1 MKFAFIILLTGL
13 PSWFFAQDSA
23 ERKKALSFSGYI
35 KDLEWVRFDKD
46 FKHTA
51 ATNLLHNRMNVKWN
65 PVENLGGRLEL
76 RNRLYWG
83 DDVHQL
89 PGFKQQLRN
98 ENEAVDLSVNWLDN
112 RTAILHTNVERLWME
127 YKKPKWN
134 LRTGRQRINW
144 GITNTWNPNDIFNSY
159 NFLDFD
165 YEERPGSDAVKLQY
179 VTGDLSTIEWA
190 VAATRNHP
198 IAAAKYFTNYR
209 EYDLQWNAGLYQNI
223 FTAGFGWAGSIKDV
237 GFKGETQFYAKEDS
251 LTRLLLVLEADYIFK
266 NGWYISLAFMY
277 NEKGLNGPLN
287 GLTKLNFRAS
297 PRSLMPT
304 KWNLLVNSTKEFTP
318 LFSGSMN
325 LVYAPG
331 ANLLILFPSLR
342 YNLETNWDLE
352 FVWQSFF
359 AEVNAFEALS
369 HTGYLRLRWS
379 F

>member
-1 MKFAFIILLTGL
+1 MC
-13 PSWFFAQDSA
+13 
-23 ERKKALSFSGYI
+23 
-35 KDLEWVRFDKD
+35 
-46 FKHTA
+46 
-51 ATNLLHNRMNVKWN
+51 
-65 PVENLGGRLEL
+65 
-76 RNRLYWG
+76 
-83 DDVHQL
+83 
-89 PGFKQQLRN
+89 
-98 ENEAVDLSVNWLDN
+98 
-112 RTAILHTNVERLWME
+112 
-127 YKKPKWN
+127 KKP
-134 LRTGRQRINW
+134 GRQRINW

-179 VTGDLSTIEWA
+179 VTGDLSNIEWA

-287 GLTKLNFRAS
+287 GLTKLNFRTS

>member
-1 MKFAFIILLTGL
+1 M
-13 PSWFFAQDSA
+13 
-23 ERKKALSFSGYI
+23 
-35 KDLEWVRFDKD
+35 
-46 FKHTA
+46 
-51 ATNLLHNRMNVKWN
+51 
-65 PVENLGGRLEL
+65 
-76 RNRLYWG
+76 
-83 DDVHQL
+83 
-89 PGFKQQLRN
+89 
-98 ENEAVDLSVNWLDN
+98 
-112 RTAILHTNVERLWME
+112 
-127 YKKPKWN
+127 
-134 LRTGRQRINW
+134 
-144 GITNTWNPNDIFNSY
+144 
-159 NFLDFD
+159 
-165 YEERPGSDAVKLQY
+165 
-179 VTGDLSTIEWA
+179 
-190 VAATRNHP
+190 
-198 IAAAKYFTNYR
+198 
-209 EYDLQWNAGLYQNI
+209 
-223 FTAGFGWAGSIKDV
+223 

-287 GLTKLNFRAS
+287 GLTKLNFQAS

-331 ANLLILFPSLR
+331 ANLLILYPSLR

-352 FVWQSFF
+352 FVGQSFF